1 MAELSAGLLIFF
13 FCIATVSGA
22 QAGSTAIWRT
32 PATLE
37 TNWAARTGE
46 VLTFR
51 AGRSEAAR
59 SGTFSLDSDGITFR
73 FHQGKTLR
81 WPYAE
86 IETFDLTNPS
96 QLTLRT
102 YENKSWH
109 RPGEKGYA
117 FRFGEPVPGRVAAEL
132 AQQVGKPS
140 RNGLSS
146 LSDIAFASVPA
157 RHPTHF
163 GGSNGTL
170 RFTESG
176 IEYMTPKPG
185 DSRNWRW
192 SDIRTIANPDP
203 YQLRIDGYREAYDF
217 LLKEPLSRDLFDKL
231 WDRVYAN
238 DLNVSVEGDRP

>member
-1 MAELSAGLLIFF
+1 MAELSARLLIFF
-13 FCIATVSGA
+13 CCIAAASGA
-22 QAGSTAIWRT
+22 QPGSTAIWRT

-51 AGRSEAAR
+51 AGRSGAAR
-59 SGTFSLDSDGITFR
+59 NGIFSLDSGGVTFR
-73 FHQGKTLR
+73 FNQGKALQ
-81 WPYAE
+81 WPYTE

-109 RPGEKGYA
+109 RPGEKGYTFHLA
-117 FRFGEPVPGRVAAEL
+117 EPVPPRVALEL
-132 AQQVGKPS
+132 AQHVGKPS
-140 RNGLSS
+140 RNGLSNP
-146 LSDIAFASVPA
+146 SDTAFASIPA

-170 RFTESG
+170 LFTERG
-176 IEYMTPKPG
+176 IEYTTPKQG

-192 SDIRTIANPDP
+192 SDIRTLANPDP
-203 YQLRIDGYREAYDF
+203 YHLRIDGYRESYDF

-231 WDRVYAN
+231 WDHVYAKG
-238 DLNVSVEGDRP
+238 LNVAVEGGR